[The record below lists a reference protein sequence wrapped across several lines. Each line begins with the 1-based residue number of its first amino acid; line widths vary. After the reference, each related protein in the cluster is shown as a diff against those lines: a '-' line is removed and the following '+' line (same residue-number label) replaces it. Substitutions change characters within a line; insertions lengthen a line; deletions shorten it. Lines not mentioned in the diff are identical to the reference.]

1 MDLGLNGRTA
11 LVVGP
16 DDDIAAACRSVLS
29 AEGAQIAT
37 SLDDGAIDIVVAH
50 ATARHGSE
58 VMAIKSAA
66 EWHVAWDEVVAA
78 LDVFGRALPGMRQRG
93 WGRFVW
99 VGTAGS
105 RALDAEAPGQLDEV
119 GAVTSLAMRAAQKV
133 IASEG
138 GPEGVV
144 ANSVLRGGAATA
156 DDVAS
161 AVAYFCSQW
170 CGYITGASVDVTG
183 GVGSGMF

>member
-1 MDLGLNGRTA
+1 MDLGIAGRSA
-11 LVVGP
+11 LLVGP
-16 DDDIAAACRSVLS
+16 DDEVAAACRRLLV
-29 AEGAQIAT
+29 AEGARIAT
-37 SLDDGAIDIVVAH
+37 AVDDGVVDIVIAH
-50 ATARHGSE
+50 GVTRHGSQVLAVE
-58 VMAIKSAA
+58 SAE
-66 EWHVAWDEVVAA
+66 EWHTAWDDVVAA
-78 LDVFGRALPGMRQRG
+78 LDVFGRALPGMRSRG

-105 RALDAEAPGQLDEV
+105 RALDAELPGQLDEV

-144 ANSVLRGGAATA
+144 ANSVLRGGEATA
-156 DDVAS
+156 DDVAA